1 MHTECNNISKHR
13 CSDVF
18 FSEHQQDN
26 VSVCN
31 KERQCLGA
39 CASCSWRHRS
49 RRPTQFG
56 DGRISHQPEDAPQG
70 GGWHR
75 PAVLSSPE
83 AQVIDVEVD
92 DRGTWREPSF
102 AQVGVPHCCKVKHGG
117 IVFSYD
123 FYVTRP
129 HTELP
134 PQSLAEYAQAVRSF
148 FPHGKALKSIV
159 EGSSRRCILPSRI
172 RPRCLGCQALS
183 LLMLHLVGLRVFQP
197 PTGGPRGLSCVR
209 RCKPSEKQ
217 RIDERTRR

>member
-1 MHTECNNISKHR
+1 MLGCL
-13 CSDVF
+13 F
-18 FSEHQQDN
+18 FRTPA
-26 VSVCN
+26 
-31 KERQCLGA
+31 RQCECVATKKGSVSARVPPVRGDTGA
-39 CASCSWRHRS
+39 GGK
-49 RRPTQFG
+49 PKLG

-117 IVFSYD
+117 IVLSYD

-129 HTELP
+129 HTELQ

-148 FPHGKALKSIV
+148 FPHGKALKSMV
-159 EGSSRRCILPSRI
+159 EGSSRRWILPSRI
-172 RPRCLGCQALS
+172 RPRCLGCQARS
-183 LLMLHLVGLRVFQP
+183 LLIRHWVRLRVFQP
-197 PTGGPRGLSCVR
+197 PTGGPRELPCVR
-209 RCKPSEKQ
+209 S
-217 RIDERTRR
+217 